1 MSDQQKSTGSA
12 TGESRYR
19 CIKSASD
26 VGYGNGS
33 AGFLARPEFQSPGH
47 KRLFQPT
54 DPDEV
59 EICRLNQPRR
69 HIFEGTSGVGRGN
82 FKCALVILSGLKE
95 VPESQW
101 WTCSSIALY
110 ILYMAFTCQ
119 VVRPPRPP
127 HAHSPPN
134 VSKPTKLR

>member
-1 MSDQQKSTGSA
+1 MSTGSA

-26 VGYGNGS
+26 VGYGNRS

-69 HIFEGTSGVGRGN
+69 HIFEGTCGVGRGR
-82 FKCALVILSGLKE
+82 FQVRSGDFVWIKGGAGK
-95 VPESQW
+95 S
-101 WTCSSIALY
+101 
-110 ILYMAFTCQ
+110 
-119 VVRPPRPP
+119 VVD
-127 HAHSPPN
+127 
-134 VSKPTKLR
+134 LF